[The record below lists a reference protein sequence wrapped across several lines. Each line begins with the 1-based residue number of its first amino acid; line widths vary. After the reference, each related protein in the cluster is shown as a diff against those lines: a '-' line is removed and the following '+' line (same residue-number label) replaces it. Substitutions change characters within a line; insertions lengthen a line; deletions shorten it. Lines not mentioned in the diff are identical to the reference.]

1 MSSERVIQAKVKDM
15 LSYYKLSKVTLDN
28 LVYIIEDQGYEIIEY
43 VFGEDSSANRLI
55 ERLDLTNYSRANK
68 AFTYRCGVS
77 RFVFA
82 SEDMSAT
89 EKLYALAHEVGHIFC
104 GHLKD
109 GNMNCSVEEE
119 YEANEFAHA
128 ILHPSIWSTVSQW
141 VTEHKKGVCAA
152 IALLLVVC
160 VGAGII
166 THIQRQQSYYGE
178 YYITDS
184 GHKYH
189 EKECIFVKDK
199 TNVERL
205 TEEQYYSGEYEPCQ
219 ICLPEGN

>member
-1 MSSERVIQAKVKDM
+1 MSSERVIKAKVKDM
-15 LSYYKLSKVTLDN
+15 LSHYKLSKVSLDN
-28 LVYIIEDQGYEIIEY
+28 LVYIIEDQGFKIIEY
-43 VFGEDSSANRLI
+43 VNGEDSSSTRLI
-55 ERLDLTNYSRANK
+55 QRLGLENYALANK
-68 AFTYRCGVS
+68 AFTYQCGVS
-77 RFVFA
+77 RFVFV
-82 SEDMSAT
+82 SENLSAT

-109 GNMNCSVEEE
+109 GSIECSVEEE
-119 YEANEFAHA
+119 YEANEFAHS
-128 ILHPSIWSTVSQW
+128 ILHPNLWTTIKQW
-141 VTEHKKGVCAA
+141 VQEHKKAVCISVVAV
-152 IALLLVVC
+152 LVVC
-160 VGAGII
+160 VGII
-166 THIQRQQSYYGE
+166 TISYIERQRSYYGE

-189 EKECIFVKDK
+189 EKDCIFVKDK

>member
-15 LSYYKLSKVTLDN
+15 LSHYKLSKVTLDN
-28 LVYIIEDQGYEIIEY
+28 LVYIIEDQGFEIIEY

-55 ERLDLTNYSRANK
+55 ERLDLTNHSRANK
-68 AFTYRCGVS
+68 AFAYQCGVS
-77 RFVFA
+77 KFVFV
-82 SEDMSAT
+82 SEDMSAR

-109 GNMNCSVEEE
+109 GNTTCSIEEE

-128 ILHPSIWSTVSQW
+128 ILHPRMWDSIVQW
-141 VTEHKKGVCAA
+141 IREHKKPVY
-152 IALLLVVC
+152 
-160 VGAGII
+160 VGAFVLVLVCTVVIGIVYLER
-166 THIQRQQSYYGE
+166 QRSYYGE

-189 EKECIFVKDK
+189 
-199 TNVERL
+199 
-205 TEEQYYSGEYEPCQ
+205 
-219 ICLPEGN
+219 